1 MVQEFDLGREGLL
14 RNSSVEIDG
23 HKENTLDVIKMRHA
37 HAERPR
43 QVRIEA
49 HDVNIG
55 QHLEGEA
62 EGYSEESFHCR
73 TMQEDLM
80 GEASFDQYQ
89 GVDQTLLMLLRKHVL
104 KK

>member
-1 MVQEFDLGREGLL
+1 M
-14 RNSSVEIDG
+14 
-23 HKENTLDVIKMRHA
+23 
-37 HAERPR
+37 
-43 QVRIEA
+43 RIEA
-49 HDVNIG
+49 HDIDIG

-89 GVDQTLLMLLRKHVL
+89 GVDQTLLVLLRKHVL